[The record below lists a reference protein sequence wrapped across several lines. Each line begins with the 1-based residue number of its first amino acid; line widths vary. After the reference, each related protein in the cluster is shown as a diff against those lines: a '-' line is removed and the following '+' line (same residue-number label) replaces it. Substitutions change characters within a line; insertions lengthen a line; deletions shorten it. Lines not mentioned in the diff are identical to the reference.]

1 MYQTNQAQ
9 TVQSEAVQV
18 AHAQVIHATAEISGL
33 RLIWSDDTNQLIPW
47 FWVRDHG
54 TDGISQNL
62 KTLQRQVD
70 TFSLAADTRADIAA
84 MDEADQNIQI
94 RWSDGQETTISVQRI
109 AEATG
114 KCIDDDQLSGSD
126 SKTYWLKDSMP
137 DQVPSI
143 SFDEV
148 MASDEGVLNWLMK
161 IDQYG
166 FCVVTGTEATEEGTE
181 RLAKRIA
188 PAQRTI
194 FGTYWPLS
202 TDVKHHDDTA
212 YTTDF
217 LAPHTDAS
225 YYYNAAGL
233 QMFNCIEF
241 DGRGG
246 ESVVV
251 DGFAIARKIEA
262 ERPDLYDTLCNIIV
276 PGHYKEEGVHLAAER
291 PVIRKN
297 RHGELV
303 QVTFNNYD
311 RSPFILPEKQMEAFY
326 EAYAEYSRH
335 SMDQANW
342 LKIPLR
348 PGMALIFDNWRCM
361 HGRMGYSG
369 RRYFFGCY
377 HDKADYESRIRTLQH
392 QLARR

>member
-1 MYQTNQAQ
+1 MM
-9 TVQSEAVQV
+9 VK
-18 AHAQVIHATAEISGL
+18 HATAETSGL
-33 RLIWSDDTNQLIPW
+33 KLNWSDGSEQLIPW
-47 FWVRDHG
+47 FWVRDHC
-54 TDGISQNL
+54 TDGQSQNL
-62 KTLQRQVD
+62 KTQQRQVD
-70 TFSLAADTRADIAA
+70 TFSLAGNISAAHAAVDDSGQTIAIRW
-84 MDEADQNIQI
+84 EADH
-94 RWSDGQETTISVQRI
+94 ETSISVRRLAQ
-109 AEATG
+109 ATG
-114 KCIDDDQLSGSD
+114 KCIDDEQLSSAD
-126 SKTYWLKDSMP
+126 SKIYWLKDSMP
-137 DQVPSI
+137 EELPSV
-143 SFDEV
+143 SFDEI
-148 MASDEGVLNWLMK
+148 MTTDEGVLKWLTR
-161 IDQYG
+161 IDTFG
-166 FCVVTGTEATEEGTE
+166 FCVVTGTEPTEAGTE

-217 LAPHTDAS
+217 LSPHTDAS
-225 YYYNAAGL
+225 YYHNAAGL

-241 DGRGG
+241 DGKGG

-262 ERPDLYDTLCNIIV
+262 ERPDLYDILCKVIV

-297 RHGELV
+297 RHGELA

-311 RSPFILPEKQMEAFY
+311 RSPFILPEKQMAAFY

-377 HDKADYESRIRTLQH
+377 HDKADYESRLRTLQQ
-392 QLARR
+392 QLGRR